1 MFAARG
7 IGPLLDNKELIRAKR
22 SESSRKKCLSIMV
35 GNYSNLRVLL
45 GFSMAET
52 SPRIATVILFGLF
65 KVGFKSGSG
74 DGDQT
79 FLANGIKGPVPIS
92 AMYKLAA

>member
-1 MFAARG
+1 VFAAWA
-7 IGPLLDNKELIRAKR
+7 IGRLLDNKELIRAKR
-22 SESSRKKCLSIMV
+22 SESTKKCLSIMV
-35 GNYSNLRVLL
+35 GNCSNLRVLL
-45 GFSMAET
+45 GFSMAVT

-65 KVGFKSGSG
+65 KVGFESGSG